1 MSYGRNVLMAAAI
14 ACAPALA
21 QAATFNIFADSGYVD
36 TTREQPNIQ
45 AQAIAL
51 GNTLASAFTGTD
63 DASWIAATT
72 GVDTILLPEF
82 ERGNPSGDMS
92 ATAKGALTSFVSNGG
107 NLVISAAGGSQT
119 VGFLND
125 VFGFSLVRDYTGS
138 ALSLNA
144 AAAGGT
150 AFAPGPASLPW
161 ANGTYSVLASSLP
174 TGALNLYTDG
184 TGTSVFSVAYGG
196 GNITYLGFD
205 WFQSASEAGWGQV
218 LDISMNLAT
227 TPATVPLPA
236 SALLLLGGLGGLGA
250 ARRRVRR

>member
-82 ERGNPSGDMS
+82 ERGNPSGVMS

-107 NLVISAAGGSQT
+107 NLVISAAFDAPT

-125 VFGFSLVRDYTGS
+125 VFGFSLAPSYTGS
-138 ALSLNA
+138 DLSLN

-150 AFAPGPASLPW
+150 AFAAGPASLPW
-161 ANGTYSVLASSLP
+161 TNGTYSVLASSLP

-184 TGTSVFSVAYGG
+184 TATSVFSVAYGG